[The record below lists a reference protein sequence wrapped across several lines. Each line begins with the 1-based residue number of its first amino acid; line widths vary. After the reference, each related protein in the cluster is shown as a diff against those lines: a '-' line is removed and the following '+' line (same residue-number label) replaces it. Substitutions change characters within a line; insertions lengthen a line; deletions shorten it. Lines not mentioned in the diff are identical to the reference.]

1 MLEAAVL
8 LEMVG
13 LAPGPP
19 PGPRF
24 PAAGWRAGQHVPP
37 ALLICAVVM

>member
-19 PGPRF
+19 RPRV
-24 PAAGWRAGQHVPP
+24 PAAGWRAGQHIPP